1 MCLQASTARTQ
12 TSSINVYTKLTIHYD
27 NDQDNNQDDRFG
39 FKYTHMMII
48 TIKTKGSNFK

>member
-1 MCLQASTARTQ
+1 MCFQALTTQ
-12 TSSINVYTKLTIHYD
+12 TRTSSIDVYTKLKIHYD
-27 NDQDNNQDDRFG
+27 NDQNNNQDDRFG